1 MTEEKRQQYALMRYG
16 IIAPAVNRTLPEGM
30 PLQRFWEEAA
40 EKDYIDPDGNVR
52 HFTVKTIQ
60 RWYYFYENNGFDAL
74 LRQPRADAGKS
85 RKIGTDLQ
93 NQILYLKTH
102 YPRMPATEIHRVLVE
117 NGFIAKDEVSI
128 STVTRQIKIL
138 RQAQDLPVGS
148 DMRRYERPHINEVWC
163 ADSCVGPKILL
174 NGVKQRIYII
184 AIIDDAS
191 RFITGADVFTQ
202 DNFISLMCVMK
213 SATAKY
219 GIPKVWN
226 FDNGSTYKNH
236 QMELLAARLGS
247 AIHYC
252 KPYTPTQKS
261 KIERW
266 FRTLRDKWLGITDL
280 NQFSNLDE
288 IRGSLYEFVQRYNQS
303 VHSSLDGK
311 SPEQRFFSE
320 PEYIRRLSAEK
331 AEQSFL
337 LEAERRVSAD
347 CVLVIDRVEY
357 EVDSRFAGRKVRLR
371 YAPDMKTVYVV
382 EADGALTGIRVL
394 NKQENAVTKRR
405 KIYLSEGG
413 QN

>member
-1 MTEEKRQQYALMRYG
+1 MSHGVVCKYHYRENFRVWLTSVTVWLFFR
-16 IIAPAVNRTLPEGM
+16 EGVAKC
-30 PLQRFWEEAA
+30 PC
-40 EKDYIDPDGNVR
+40 KCGSV
-52 HFTVKTIQ
+52 
-60 RWYYFYENNGFDAL
+60 
-74 LRQPRADAGKS
+74 S
-85 RKIGTDLQ
+85 
-93 NQILYLKTH
+93 
-102 YPRMPATEIHRVLVE
+102 EIY
-117 NGFIAKDEVSI
+117 
-128 STVTRQIKIL
+128 T
-138 RQAQDLPVGS
+138 
-148 DMRRYERPHINEVWC
+148 
-163 ADSCVGPKILL
+163 
-174 NGVKQRIYII
+174 
-184 AIIDDAS
+184 
-191 RFITGADVFTQ
+191 
-202 DNFISLMCVMK
+202 
-213 SATAKY
+213 
-219 GIPKVWN
+219 
-226 FDNGSTYKNH
+226 
-236 QMELLAARLGS
+236 
-247 AIHYC
+247 
-252 KPYTPTQKS
+252 YTPTQKS

-331 AEQSFL
+331 TEQSFL

>member
-1 MTEEKRQQYALMRYG
+1 MTDEKRQQYALMRYG
-16 IIAPAVNRTLPEGM
+16 IIAPAVNHTLPEGM

-40 EKDYIDPDGNVR
+40 EKEYIDPDGNLR
-52 HFTVKTIQ
+52 RFTSKTIQ
-60 RWYYFYENNGFDAL
+60 RWYYFYERAGFDAL
-74 LRQPRADAGKS
+74 CRQPRNDAGRS
-85 RKIGTDLQ
+85 RKIDADIRE
-93 NQILYLKTH
+93 QILFLKKQH
-102 YPRMPATEIHRVLVE
+102 PRMPATEIHRWLVE
-117 NGFIAKDEVSI
+117 NGFIRKDEISL
-128 STVTRQIKIL
+128 STVTRQVNLLK
-138 RQAQDLPVGS
+138 QEQSLPAPS

-174 NGVKQRIYII
+174 NGSKQRIYII

-202 DNFISLMCVMK
+202 DNFVSLMSVMK

-247 AIHYC
+247 VIHYC

-280 NQFSNLDE
+280 SSFSGLDD
-288 IRGSLYEFVQRYNQS
+288 IRSSLHEFVQRYNQS
-303 VHSSLDGK
+303 VHASLDGK

-320 PEYIRRLSAEK
+320 PEYIRRISAE
-331 AEQSFL
+331 ENERTFL
-337 LEAERRVSAD
+337 LELERRVSAD
-347 CVLVIDRVEY
+347 SVLVIDKVEY
-357 EVDSRFAGRKVRLR
+357 EVDCRFAGKRIRLR
-371 YAPDMKTVYVV
+371 CLPDMKRVYVV
-382 EADGALTGIRVL
+382 EADGTLTGVRVL
-394 NKQENAVTKRR
+394 NKHENAVTKR
-405 KIYLSEGG
+405 KKVYLSEGG
-413 QN
+413 EN

>member
-1 MTEEKRQQYALMRYG
+1 MTDEKRQQYALMRYG

-85 RKIGTDLQ
+85 RKIDADLREH
-93 NQILYLKTH
+93 IVYLKTQ
-102 YPRMPATEIHRVLVE
+102 YPRMPATEIHRHLVE
-117 NGFIAKDEVSI
+117 NGVIAKDDVSL
-128 STVTRQIKIL
+128 STVTRQVKTL
-138 RQAQDLPVGS
+138 KQEQAIVTGS
-148 DMRRYERPHINEVWC
+148 EMRRYERPHINEVWC

-174 NGVKQRIYII
+174 SGTKQRIYII

-236 QMELLAARLGS
+236 QMELLSARLGS
-247 AIHYC
+247 VIHYC

-280 NQFSNLDE
+280 NQFSTLEE
-288 IRGSLYEFVQRYNQS
+288 IRGSLQEFVQRYNQS
-303 VHSSLDGK
+303 VHASLDGR

-320 PEYIRRLSAEK
+320 PEYIRRISPEET
-331 AEQSFL
+331 EQTFL
-337 LEAERRVSAD
+337 LETERRVSAD
-347 CVLVIDRVEY
+347 CVLVVDRVEY
-357 EVDSRFAGRKVRLR
+357 EVDSRFAGRRVRLR

-382 EADGALTGIRVL
+382 EADGTLTEIRVL

-413 QN
+413 QR